1 MKILH
6 TSDWHLGKY
15 LDKYSRIEEQEM
27 FLNELHEIC
36 EKQKI
41 DLIIIAGDI
50 YDTSN
55 PPINA
60 EKLFFSA
67 MKKLSKN
74 GSRPIII
81 IPGNHDSSSKLLSP
95 RPLASEFGIIIQGN
109 IDTIASCREYD
120 GFKIVNAGE
129 GFLELSINNENI
141 ILITIPYITEKS
153 INKIIFSANNELDMQ
168 KNYSDKVK
176 EILDN
181 LKQNFKEDTINI
193 IVSHL
198 FVRGSIESD
207 SERKIQ
213 AIGGSYAVDG
223 NIFPKEADYVALG
236 HLHRMQKVK
245 NDNTLIYYSGSP
257 IRYSQSETN
266 YDKCVLI
273 LDIEKNKHINIEK
286 YILKDYKPIIVLK
299 CDSYNDALEKCI
311 KINEENS
318 YVFIEITSETGLNAE
333 EIRNIRETKND
344 IVSIIVKSDK
354 EEKVYYEVQEEKSI
368 LEQFK
373 DFYIHKKNLEPRE
386 ELLNEFLNILNEIEN
401 EEGES
406 FKDETIYS

>member
-95 RPLASEFGIIIQGN
+95 SPLASEFGIIIQGN
-109 IDTIASCREYD
+109 IDTIASCGEYD

>member
-95 RPLASEFGIIIQGN
+95 SPLASEFGIIIQGN
-109 IDTIASCREYD
+109 IDTIASCGEYD

-153 INKIIFSANNELDMQ
+153 INKIIFSANNELNMQ